1 MKRYIALALV
11 CLALTDVMAQKQ
23 KVVEKIVDEDYYPV
37 DGAVVTLKRTNQ
49 QAVTDKNGVFVLE
62 EVPVYFDSLQVT
74 KGKRSGY
81 VDLPMR
87 IQMRT
92 QVMQRFSLIVK
103 AGIGAGKFM
112 QGPESKLKDGLSI
125 YGGVGADIRMSKH
138 WAFQPS
144 LLLVSRKMKGYDFYD
159 YYTENNGDGSS
170 SVSYDQ
176 VSGTYNPFYLEIPLL
191 FALKYRIGN
200 DLNLVF
206 SFGPYIDLGISGDIK
221 KEFRK
226 RSYDSSGNY
235 NRVEYVTESQSLF
248 GKRFTGGFAYGIGV
262 EYGHFLIGG
271 TGRVGCTSWNHSEGF
286 LDVAF
291 EIGYRF

>member
-49 QAVTDKNGVFVLE
+49 QTVTDKNGVFVLE

-74 KGKRSGY
+74 KGKRNGY
-81 VDLPMR
+81 IDLPVR
-87 IQMRT
+87 IQMHS
-92 QVMQRFSLIVK
+92 QVMQRFSWSVK
-103 AGIGAGKFM
+103 AGVGASKFM
-112 QGPESKLKDGLSI
+112 QGSESKLKDGLSI

-144 LLLVSRKMKGYDFYD
+144 FLLVYRKMKGYDFYG
-159 YYTENNGDGSS
+159 YYTEDNGGGSS
-170 SVSYDQ
+170 HVSYEQ
-176 VSGTYNPFYLEIPLL
+176 TSSTYNPFYVEIPLL
-191 FALKYRIGN
+191 FALKYRVGN

-206 SFGPYIDLGISGDIK
+206 SFGPYVDLGISGDNK
-221 KEFRK
+221 KEFR
-226 RSYDSSGNY
+226 RYFYNSGN
-235 NRVEYVTESQSLF
+235 RTDYVSESQPLF

-271 TGRVGCTSWNHSEGF
+271 TGRVGCTSWSRSEGF

-291 EIGYRF
+291 EFGYRF

>member
-11 CLALTDVMAQKQ
+11 CLVLTDVMAQKQ

-37 DGAVVTLKRTNQ
+37 DGAVVTLKRTSQ

-144 LLLVSRKMKGYDFYD
+144 LLLVSRKMKGHDFYD

-191 FALKYRIGN
+191 FALKYRIEM
-200 DLNLVF
+200 
-206 SFGPYIDLGISGDIK
+206 I
-221 KEFRK
+221 
-226 RSYDSSGNY
+226 
-235 NRVEYVTESQSLF
+235 
-248 GKRFTGGFAYGIGV
+248 
-262 EYGHFLIGG
+262 
-271 TGRVGCTSWNHSEGF
+271 
-286 LDVAF
+286 
-291 EIGYRF
+291 

>member
-206 SFGPYIDLGISGDIK
+206 SFGPYIDLGISGDVK

-248 GKRFTGGFAYGIGV
+248 GKRFTGGFAYGISD
-262 EYGHFLIGG
+262 LII
-271 TGRVGCTSWNHSEGF
+271 S
-286 LDVAF
+286 
-291 EIGYRF
+291 I

>member
-1 MKRYIALALV
+1 MVTSKGATAEY
-11 CLALTDVMAQKQ
+11 
-23 KVVEKIVDEDYYPV
+23 
-37 DGAVVTLKRTNQ
+37 DGYSPL
-49 QAVTDKNGVFVLE
+49 
-62 EVPVYFDSLQVT
+62 
-74 KGKRSGY
+74 
-81 VDLPMR
+81 
-87 IQMRT
+87 
-92 QVMQRFSLIVK
+92 
-103 AGIGAGKFM
+103 
-112 QGPESKLKDGLSI
+112 
-125 YGGVGADIRMSKH
+125 
-138 WAFQPS
+138 
-144 LLLVSRKMKGYDFYD
+144 
-159 YYTENNGDGSS
+159 SS
-170 SVSYDQ
+170 STEPISYKAKIA
-176 VSGTYNPFYLEIPLL
+176 PIYLEIPLL

-206 SFGPYIDLGISGDIK
+206 SFGPYIDLGISGDVK

-226 RSYDSSGNY
+226 RSYDSSGDY